1 VAPNMAN
8 MCCKPRMSILGFP
21 RTLAS
26 LMGAEPMVDVFAF
39 MVFSSLLDALGF
51 PASLSSPGKP
61 QKKYRQN
68 SR

>member
-1 VAPNMAN
+1 
-8 MCCKPRMSILGFP
+8 MSILGFP